1 MNERI
6 AALKR
11 MGFKLTPQRMAIVG
25 YLEGNESH
33 PAALD
38 IHRALLPEYP
48 SLSLATVYNTLE
60 TLVKAGLLRELSVA
74 RDKSNYD
81 PDTSSHSHAYCTR
94 CGRIFDVRDS
104 GVNANTG
111 IPGFTVTDVRTV
123 FYGICGDC
131 ASGPLPK

>member
-1 MNERI
+1 MNERL

-33 PAALD
+33 PAAGD

-48 SLSLATVYNTLE
+48 TLSLATVYNTLE
-60 TLVKAGLLRELSVA
+60 TLVGAGLLLELSVA
-74 RDKSNYD
+74 RDRSNYD
-81 PDTSSHSHAYCTR
+81 PDVSSHSHACCTR

-104 GVNANTG
+104 AQTADAG
-111 IPGFTVTDVRTV
+111 IEGFRVTDVRTV
-123 FYGICGDC
+123 YYGICGNC
-131 ASGPLPK
+131 GSGH